1 MAAAA
6 AANFASMTGQG
17 AASSSSS
24 MGPGGAMRRGSL
36 PEMHSG
42 AHGSSGAQ
50 RRNSAAELA
59 PSHETM
65 VAAAR
70 AGVDLEPIYPLAS
83 KQRREM
89 ASLAAKRARR
99 SEDGS
104 NKEDDSST
112 ADAAAALAAS
122 RLKGKRGRRRK
133 EELERMGEAERKRE
147 ESIKMQ
153 RNHLSAREC
162 RKRKKAYID
171 SLETRVAQLEDII
184 QKLVAENDRLNS
196 TLLTHDHHVSYPVSE
211 SHAMPMSHAPPM
223 SHHRT
228 GTDVSA
234 LLQSA
239 GGSDPALTQQLL
251 SAIMNHHSMPM

>member
-112 ADAAAALAAS
+112 ADAALAAS